1 VLHQLSLTFAA
12 GQKIGIVGR
21 TGSGKSSLTLCLF
34 RLLEPNE
41 GTIRIDGLDILAVE
55 LGQLRSKI
63 AVVPQD
69 PVMFSGTIR

>member
-1 VLHQLSLTFAA
+1 M
-12 GQKIGIVGR
+12 
-21 TGSGKSSLTLCLF
+21 CLF